1 MKVYALVGKS
11 GTGKSFQAT
20 YLCGQMNIE
29 YIVDDGLL
37 IGEGAVLAGISAKR
51 QQTKIGAVKT
61 ALFENE
67 AHREAVRTKIQEI
80 RPDSILVIATSEA
93 MAEKI
98 RERLALP
105 AFERLIRIEEIT
117 TEEERKIAAR
127 QRKEQGKHVIPV
139 PALQLKQQ
147 FSGYFMDPI
156 LRFIGFGGKGGAAA
170 ASERTVV
177 RPTYSYLGKYE
188 ISDRVILDIAG
199 HICMASDAVHK
210 VTKLHLSKTERGI
223 RIDISILMKGQG
235 EALAKAG
242 EIQRRTASAV
252 GKMTAFNVEAVNIEI
267 RGIRR

>member
-37 IGEGAVLAGISAKR
+37 IGRGAVLAGVSAKR

-61 ALFENE
+61 ALFQREE
-67 AHREAVRTKIQEI
+67 HREAVRSKIQELNPE
-80 RPDSILVIATSEA
+80 RILVIATSEA

-105 AFERLIRIEEIT
+105 EFERLIRIEEIT
-117 TEEERKIAAR
+117 TEEERKIAAK

-156 LRFIGFGGKGGAAA
+156 RRFIGFGGKSGAA

-199 HICMASDAVHK
+199 HICMSSEAVRK
-210 VTKLHLSKTERGI
+210 VSRLHLSKTERGI
-223 RIDISILMKGQG
+223 RIEMSLLMKGRG
-235 EALAKAG
+235 TLEKAE
-242 EIQRRTASAV
+242 EIQRRTALAV
-252 GKMTAFNVEAVNIEI
+252 GEMTAFNVEDVRIEI
-267 RGIRR
+267 REIRG